1 MDWTQEQA
9 TMELIARLQVISLSH
24 RKRGRG

>member
-9 TMELIARLQVISLSH
+9 TMELTVRLQVISLGKQH
-24 RKRGRG
+24 AGRG